1 MPAQRRVVHFAGTV
15 QGVGFRFTALRAAER
30 FDVTGEVRNLPDGR
44 VRVIVEADPEEIDA
58 FIAEV
63 QRRMSGY
70 IRRTSQDTAEPT
82 GRFAGFSLGI

>member
-1 MPAQRRVVHFAGTV
+1 MAQQRRVVHFSGTV
-15 QGVGFRFTALRAAER
+15 QGVGFRFTTLRAAEA

-44 VRVIVEADPEEIDA
+44 VQLIVEADPDEIDA

-70 IRRTSQDTAEPT
+70 IRGTTQDAAEPT
-82 GRFAGFSLGI
+82 GQFRGFTVGF